1 MFFDKRQ
8 VIPDSEIVYSVSCT
22 CKGGFHLYIGIK
34 NKLVIEECQVSAN
47 LLCITSNFL

>member
-8 VIPDSEIVYSVSCT
+8 VIPDSEIVYSLFL